1 MRDIAPG
8 TKGKKNKGEKMGVIF
23 KHTLKNMF
31 SKPFRTIMLVLCIL
45 ICSFAGMM
53 TFDMSNSVRNVLE
66 SAFLSMFGDSNVIV
80 SANNG
85 LAESDFEG
93 LPAHDKTMFTGNRTT
108 FNVPGNDK
116 YAYFNEKSILI
127 YSADIAAINEMD
139 LVAADVD
146 LAEDEVAIP
155 KTLAEEL
162 DLSTGDTIEFF
173 DEEEKAHAFTVKSI
187 LTYKGMLSEK
197 YNVVMPLEGFS
208 ELFGEDFKFVGAYVR
223 VHDRGDVGKFCTAME
238 ENTQG
243 IETEDLINGEMVQQN
258 VNSVTS
264 IFAILFLI
272 CLMLVIFV
280 TISLSERIMVER
292 MGTVGTLRSL
302 GVSPNA
308 TALIVL
314 FENALYG
321 LIGGVLGSTLY
332 VLTRDPI
339 FNNVFSLNSGSDIEL
354 EMNLGNVS
362 VIAWIGVIIGAV
374 VIECLCPIKE
384 LLKAT
389 RTSIRDLIFDNKD
402 TDYKYTKKTLAASIL
417 FAVLGIAGLVMVL
430 TKTMEGLA
438 VVFLT
443 IVLLVAALFLGYP
456 FILRRISKI
465 LEKHFIKKD
474 CPVAAFACVQART
487 KKASVGISRL
497 FVMAVAMGLVLFVLS
512 TSYVNFCS
520 RPEADADVV
529 VTGLS
534 EEGKAF
540 EYFND
545 IEGVT
550 EVEFMNYNWGTKF
563 IIGDDDLKAA
573 ENANSKEMRDLYHT
587 AILVGAEGDFKLF
600 NAIKDLPETIG
611 DDEIYMDKS
620 IAKKLGY
627 SVGDE
632 IPMIMGANG
641 EKALNK
647 TMKLAGYCDSIKFAA
662 GAAVYVVSLD
672 NYNAIFEDH
681 PTSAYLRCEDPKG
694 VVDTIKER
702 SGCMINSV
710 LTMDDYME
718 EVKAQNAGM
727 STLLYMLIGMGVI
740 LTFVAVVS
748 NQTIGFSG
756 RRRECAVLVSTA
768 MSRGKLKKAFFTE
781 SLISSIVA
789 LVVAIPFAAVVA
801 GLFQKALEMIEM
813 NFGLSIDLLP
823 TMAFIFGLFVL
834 FVSTVLMPI
843 KHIRKMKIAE
853 QLKYE

>member
-1 MRDIAPG
+1 
-8 TKGKKNKGEKMGVIF
+8 MGVIF

-85 LAESDFEG
+85 LTNSDFEG

-264 IFAILFLI
+264 VFAILFLI

-438 VVFLT
+438 IVFLT

-563 IIGDDDLKAA
+563 IIGDDDIKAA
-573 ENANSKEMRDLYHT
+573 ETANSKEMRDLYHT
-587 AILVGAEGDFKLF
+587 AILVGTEGDFKLF

-823 TMAFIFGLFVL
+823 TMVFIFGLFVL

>member
-1 MRDIAPG
+1 
-8 TKGKKNKGEKMGVIF
+8 
-23 KHTLKNMF
+23 MF

-85 LAESDFEG
+85 LTNSDFEG

-264 IFAILFLI
+264 VFAILFLI

-438 VVFLT
+438 IVFLT

-563 IIGDDDLKAA
+563 IIGDDDIKAA
-573 ENANSKEMRDLYHT
+573 ETANSKEMRDLYHT
-587 AILVGAEGDFKLF
+587 AILVGTEGDFKLF

-823 TMAFIFGLFVL
+823 TMVFIFGLFVL

>member
-1 MRDIAPG
+1 
-8 TKGKKNKGEKMGVIF
+8 MGVIF

-139 LVAADVD
+139 LVVADVD

-243 IETEDLINGEMVQQN
+243 LETEDLINGEMVQQN

-264 IFAILFLI
+264 VFAILFLI

-402 TDYKYTKKTLAASIL
+402 TDYKYTKKTLATSIL

-438 VVFLT
+438 IVFLT

-573 ENANSKEMRDLYHT
+573 ETANSKEMRDLYHT
-587 AILVGAEGDFKLF
+587 AILVGTEGDFKLF

>member
-1 MRDIAPG
+1 
-8 TKGKKNKGEKMGVIF
+8 MGVIF

-417 FAVLGIAGLVMVL
+417 FAALGIAGLVMVL

-456 FILRRISKI
+456 FILRSCSKI
-465 LEKHFIKKD
+465 LEKYFVKKD

-573 ENANSKEMRDLYHT
+573 ETANSKEMRDLYHT
-587 AILVGAEGDFKLF
+587 AIVVGTEGDFKLF

>member
-173 DEEEKAHAFTVKSI
+173 DEEEKAHAFTVKAI

-465 LEKHFIKKD
+465 LEKHFNKKD

-573 ENANSKEMRDLYHT
+573 ETANSKEMRDLYHT
-587 AILVGAEGDFKLF
+587 AILVGTEGDFKLF

-672 NYNAIFEDH
+672 NYNAIFENH

-710 LTMDDYME
+710 LTMDDHME

>member
-1 MRDIAPG
+1 
-8 TKGKKNKGEKMGVIF
+8 
-23 KHTLKNMF
+23 MF

-417 FAVLGIAGLVMVL
+417 FAALGIAGLVMVL

-456 FILRRISKI
+456 FILRSCSKI
-465 LEKHFIKKD
+465 LEKYFVKKD

-573 ENANSKEMRDLYHT
+573 ETANSKEMRDLYHT
-587 AILVGAEGDFKLF
+587 AILVGTEGDFKLF

-823 TMAFIFGLFVL
+823 TMVFIFGLFVL

>member
-173 DEEEKAHAFTVKSI
+173 DEEEKAHAFTVKAI

-465 LEKHFIKKD
+465 LEKHFNKKD

-512 TSYVNFCS
+512 TSYVNFSS

-573 ENANSKEMRDLYHT
+573 ETANSKEMRDLYHT
-587 AILVGAEGDFKLF
+587 AILVGTEGDFKLF

-710 LTMDDYME
+710 LTMDDHME

>member
-1 MRDIAPG
+1 
-8 TKGKKNKGEKMGVIF
+8 
-23 KHTLKNMF
+23 MF

-85 LAESDFEG
+85 LTNSDFEG

-108 FNVPGNDK
+108 FNVPGNEE

-127 YSADIAAINEMD
+127 YSADIAAINEMN

-197 YNVVMPLEGFS
+197 YNAVMPLEGFT

-456 FILRRISKI
+456 FILRRISKM
-465 LEKHFIKKD
+465 LEKHFVKKD

-512 TSYVNFCS
+512 TSYVNFCD

-563 IIGDDDLKAA
+563 IIGDDDIKAA
-573 ENANSKEMRDLYHT
+573 ETANSKEMRDLYHT
-587 AILVGAEGDFKLF
+587 AILFGTEGDFKLF
-600 NAIKDLPETIG
+600 NAIKGLPETIG
-611 DDEIYMDKS
+611 DDEIYMDKA

-627 SVGDE
+627 TVGDE

>member
-1 MRDIAPG
+1 
-8 TKGKKNKGEKMGVIF
+8 
-23 KHTLKNMF
+23 
-31 SKPFRTIMLVLCIL
+31 
-45 ICSFAGMM
+45 M
-53 TFDMSNSVRNVLE
+53 TFDKSNSVRNVLE

-456 FILRRISKI
+456 FILRSCSKI
-465 LEKHFIKKD
+465 LEKYFVKKD

-573 ENANSKEMRDLYHT
+573 ETANSKEMRDLYHT
-587 AILVGAEGDFKLF
+587 AILVGTEGDFKLF

>member
-1 MRDIAPG
+1 
-8 TKGKKNKGEKMGVIF
+8 MGVIF

-31 SKPFRTIMLVLCIL
+31 SKPFRAFMLVLCIL

-66 SAFLSMFGDSNVIV
+66 SAFLSMFGNSNVIV

-93 LPAHDKTMFTGNRTT
+93 LPAHDRTMFTGNRTT
-108 FNVPGNDK
+108 FNVPGNEE

-127 YSADIAAINEMD
+127 YSANIADINEMD

-173 DEEEKAHAFTVKSI
+173 DEEDQAHAFTVKSI

-197 YNVVMPLEGFS
+197 YNVVMPLDGFT
-208 ELFGEDFKFVGAYVR
+208 EVFGDEYKYVGAYVR
-223 VHDRGDVGKFCTAME
+223 VHDRSEVGEFCRLME

-243 IETEDLINGEMVQQN
+243 VETEDLINGEMVQQN

-354 EMNLGNVS
+354 EMNLGSVS
-362 VIAWIGVIIGAV
+362 VIAWVGVIIGAV

-417 FAVLGIAGLVMVL
+417 FAVLGITGLVMVL

-438 VVFLT
+438 IVFST
-443 IVLLVAALFLGYP
+443 IVILVAALFLGYP
-456 FILRRISKI
+456 FILRAISKL
-465 LEKHFIKKD
+465 LEKHFVKKD

-497 FVMAVAMGLVLFVLS
+497 FVMAVAMGLTLFVMS
-512 TSYVNFCS
+512 SSYMKFS
-520 RPEADADVV
+520 ERPEADADVV

-534 EEGKAF
+534 EETKAF
-540 EYFND
+540 EYFNELD
-545 IEGVT
+545 SVE
-550 EVEFMNYNWGTKF
+550 EVEFLNYSWDTKF
-563 IIGDDDLKAA
+563 VIGEDDIKAS
-573 ENANSKEMRDLYHT
+573 ETANSRQMRELYHS
-587 AILVGAEGDFKLF
+587 AILFGTEGDFKLF

-611 DDEIYMDKS
+611 DDEIYMDKAV
-620 IAKKLGY
+620 AKKLGY
-627 SVGDE
+627 KVGDE
-632 IPMIMGANG
+632 IPMIMGANR
-641 EKALNK
+641 EHALEK
-647 TMKLAGYCDSIKFAA
+647 TMTLSGYCDSLKFSA
-662 GAAVYVVSLD
+662 GAAVYVVSLN
-672 NYNAIFEDH
+672 NYNEIFQNQA
-681 PTSAYLRCEDPKG
+681 TNAYIRCTDPQG
-694 VVDTIKER
+694 VVSAIKDR

-710 LTMDDYME
+710 LTMEDYMQE
-718 EVKAQNAGM
+718 IKEQNAGM
-727 STLLYMLIGMGVI
+727 ATLLYMLIGMGVL

-748 NQTIGFSG
+748 NQIIGFSG

-768 MSRGKLKKAFFTE
+768 MSRGKLKKAFFSE

-789 LVVAIPFAAVVA
+789 LIVAVPFAAVVS
-801 GLFQKALEMIEM
+801 GLFQKALELIEM
-813 NFGLSIDLLP
+813 NFGLTVDILP
-823 TMAFIFGLFVL
+823 TLAFIFGLFLL

>member
-1 MRDIAPG
+1 
-8 TKGKKNKGEKMGVIF
+8 
-23 KHTLKNMF
+23 MF

-243 IETEDLINGEMVQQN
+243 IETDDLINGEMVQQN

-417 FAVLGIAGLVMVL
+417 FAALGIAGLVMVL

-456 FILRRISKI
+456 FILRSCSKI
-465 LEKHFIKKD
+465 LEKYFVKKD

-573 ENANSKEMRDLYHT
+573 ETANSKEMRDLYHT
-587 AILVGAEGDFKLF
+587 AILVGTEGDFKLF

-823 TMAFIFGLFVL
+823 TMVFIFGLFVL

>member
-1 MRDIAPG
+1 
-8 TKGKKNKGEKMGVIF
+8 
-23 KHTLKNMF
+23 MF

-139 LVAADVD
+139 LVVADVD

-243 IETEDLINGEMVQQN
+243 LETEDLINGEMVQQN

-264 IFAILFLI
+264 VFAILFLI

-402 TDYKYTKKTLAASIL
+402 TDYKYTKKTLATSIL

-438 VVFLT
+438 IVFLT

-573 ENANSKEMRDLYHT
+573 ETANSKEMRDLYHT
-587 AILVGAEGDFKLF
+587 AILVGTEGDFKLF